1 MSCEA
6 SCKIP
11 RYLYLPAGMESV
23 EGWKAGDTGYLVVL
37 LPPHKDTEGAKQYW
51 RCNSRKELSKD
62 TIGGIFLLIFF

>member
-1 MSCEA
+1 
-6 SCKIP
+6 
-11 RYLYLPAGMESV
+11 MESV

-62 TIGGIFLLIFF
+62 TRRNFFAHFFLIIYLETLQLQDFG